1 MSDNEYPDE
10 YLDENGNEY
19 QEEKPEQE
27 RGELRPCPFC
37 GTLPQANAWI
47 FRGISETRYF
57 CPNQE
62 CPLSVRTVTLEQ
74 WNRRPIEDALN
85 ARIAELRD
93 VIGDYRNDASRVLDE
108 KCPSDER
115 HCGCVPILRDQLN
128 KYQKA
133 LILITTMP
141 ELSQATTIAREALQE
156 RGKFIWTEQSV
167 GEYWVTK
174 LDILQ
179 DKFDTLEKDY
189 ADVCQKRLEA
199 ADVFSRQI
207 IELESENAELKADL
221 KNKNARIA
229 ELEAHI
235 AALEEAAEIEELG
248 AQEAERKEFCPNCEA
263 ETPCTHE
270 AELFVCDICG
280 EDFAKYIV
288 SRNFN
293 VSDVST
299 TQDVLTSIKTSNS
312 IENNNPD
319 YYKDDVGKWIPVSER
334 LPEGD
339 AVLVYR
345 ERGKSNIDIDWTFI
359 EGGREYWYNS
369 GLDNVTHWMPL
380 PKPPEVKE

>member
-1 MSDNEYPDE
+1 MSEIKTAHDIAYRD
-10 YLDENGNEY
+10 L
-19 QEEKPEQE
+19 E
-27 RGELRPCPFC
+27 RKCK
-37 GTLPQANAWI
+37 
-47 FRGISETRYF
+47 
-57 CPNQE
+57 
-62 CPLSVRTVTLEQ
+62 TLESE
-74 WNRRPIEDALN
+74 N
-85 ARIAELRD
+85 AELRD

-229 ELEAHI
+229 ALEAEIRNWQDCYCEFETIAPDGNLKISVLDLYNRLTELNARIAELEAEN
-235 AALEEAAEIEELG
+235 AALKAEPKPL
-248 AQEAERKEFCPNCEA
+248 
-263 ETPCTHE
+263 
-270 AELFVCDICG
+270 
-280 EDFAKYIV
+280 
-288 SRNFN
+288 
-293 VSDVST
+293 
-299 TQDVLTSIKTSNS
+299 
-312 IENNNPD
+312 
-319 YYKDDVGKWIPVSER
+319 
-334 LPEGD
+334 
-339 AVLVYR
+339 
-345 ERGKSNIDIDWTFI
+345 
-359 EGGREYWYNS
+359 EYWSDEKKQTYA
-369 GLDNVTHWMPL
+369 DNEGRSA
-380 PKPPEVKE
+380 KRSEE